1 MARARSGC
9 GECMDET
16 TLRLELARAAEAFDL
31 SPNSDRLK
39 VVSRL
44 FDAYPENVDLSTVW
58 WKVAVL
64 DSLYDT
70 NLRFSVGTEGVAKWI
85 VANRRTFGKSVSEG
99 EIDAERMLEAGPS
112 SVSNLVGDR
121 LYSFATKYCHFS
133 NPAAYPI
140 YDSRSYESLRAFHRV
155 KPLPFDPFKLDGSR
169 WYEEWS
175 KDIQEVM
182 AFLSTPDYREADKPL
197 YQWNGG
203 RQTPRFGGFRFSLPE
218 LRT

>member
-1 MARARSGC
+1 
-9 GECMDET
+9 MDEA
-16 TLRLELARAAEAFDL
+16 TLRLELARAAEAFNH
-31 SPNSDRLK
+31 SSNSDRLRT
-39 VVSRL
+39 VARL
-44 FDAYPENVDLSTVW
+44 FEEYPENVDLTTVW
-58 WKVAVL
+58 WKVTVL

-85 VANRRTFGKSVSEG
+85 VANQRTFGRAVARG
-99 EIDAERMLEAGPS
+99 EIEAERLLEAGPS
-112 SVSNLVGDR
+112 TVAAAVGDR

-133 NPAAYPI
+133 NPGAYPI

-155 KPLPFDPFKLDGSR
+155 KRLPVDPGEMHGSR
-169 WYEEWS
+169 WYEEWNA
-175 KDIQEVM
+175 DIQEVM

-203 RQTPRFGGFRFSLPE
+203 RRPPRTVGVRNNLAG